1 MITAALY
8 LSRRSLVNATWRRLR
23 RLREPKYLVG
33 FVVGLLYFWWFLY
46 RPRGTRPAP
55 AFAAALVDQL
65 VPLGALALAVLLL
78 VGWIAG
84 SSETP
89 FSFSLAETQ
98 FLFTAPLTRRQVIA
112 FKVLRSQTSLLLS
125 AILSVLLFSG
135 FHFTASRLMRMGG
148 LWLVYATLQLN
159 FAAAAFARANLTDHG
174 LTGWRRRAGLVLG
187 AAVVVGLGWWGVRQ
201 ALPGI
206 AAAFSDDPA
215 QGAAALGGALRGGVL
230 GVLLWPLR
238 ALLGP
243 LFAAT
248 PAAFVAA
255 LPAALLVLAAHYV
268 WVVSSALSFEEVA
281 AEAAEKTARRI
292 DAMRRGRGLETP
304 LPSRVR
310 RPALLR
316 LAPTGPPARAILWK
330 NLTGLARTNR
340 PRTLVF
346 LAIFA
351 VAVAGSLGSRAFTP
365 LDWLATFALIFGG
378 YAMVFGPFIVRFD
391 LRRDLELVD
400 VLKSAPVRG
409 RDVVA
414 GEILSPV
421 VAVTAFVWAF
431 ALIAY
436 AATLPRVTGLPP
448 LGPRTA
454 ILVAALAA
462 VPAFCGLLVTYQ
474 NAVVLLFPAW
484 AAIGPD
490 RATGVEALGQRILVM
505 VGGWL
510 ALLVGL
516 LPGAVVA
523 AVVAGLL
530 QVAGVPLVWGVAAG
544 VVGGVVTV
552 GCAIAFA
559 VTWLGRV
566 FDRLDPAAAGLS

>member
-1 MITAALY
+1 
-8 LSRRSLVNATWRRLR
+8 
-23 RLREPKYLVG
+23 
-33 FVVGLLYFWWFLY
+33 LLYFWWFLF
-46 RPRGTRPAP
+46 RPRGTRTPTTG
-55 AFAAALVDQL
+55 FATALVDQL
-65 VPLGALALAVLLL
+65 LPLGALALAVLLL
-78 VGWIAG
+78 LAWMAG

-89 FSFSLAETQ
+89 FNFSLAETQ

-112 FKVLRSQTSLLLS
+112 FKVLRSQTSLLFS

-135 FHFTASRLMRMGG
+135 FHFTAARFMRMGG

-159 FAAAAFARANLTDHG
+159 FAAAAFVRANLAEHG

-187 AAVVVGLGWWGVRQ
+187 VAVAVGLGWWSLRR

-206 AAAFSDDPA
+206 ADAFNDDPA
-215 QGAAALGGALRGGVL
+215 LGAAALGRALHGGVL

-243 LFAAT
+243 LLARTPGAFA
-248 PAAFVAA
+248 AA
-255 LPAALLVLAAHYV
+255 LPGALLVLAAHYV

-292 DAMRRGRGLETP
+292 DALRSGRGLETP

-316 LAPTGPPARAILWK
+316 LAPTGSPARAILWK

-340 PRTLVF
+340 PRTLIF

-351 VAVAGSLGSRAFTP
+351 IAVASSLGTHAFTP
-365 LDWLATFALIFGG
+365 FDWIAVFAAIFGG

-400 VLKSAPVRG
+400 VLKTAPVRG
-409 RDVVA
+409 RDIVA
-414 GEILSPV
+414 GEIFSPV
-421 VAVTAFVWAF
+421 AAVTAFVWTF

-436 AATLPRVTGLPP
+436 AAELPRVTGLPP
-448 LGPRTA
+448 LGERSA
-454 ILVAALAA
+454 MLIAALAV
-462 VPAFCGLLVTYQ
+462 VPAFTGLLVTYQ

-490 RATGVEALGQRILVM
+490 RATGVEAMGQRILVM

-510 ALLVGL
+510 ALLVGM
-516 LPGAVVA
+516 LPGAVLA
-523 AVVAGLL
+523 AVVAGVL
-530 QVAGVPLVWGVAAG
+530 QAMGVPLVWGTAVG
-544 VVGGVVTV
+544 VVGGAATV
-552 GCAIAFA
+552 GVTILLA

>member
-1 MITAALY
+1 M
-8 LSRRSLVNATWRRLR
+8 
-23 RLREPKYLVG
+23 
-33 FVVGLLYFWWFLY
+33 LYFWWFLF
-46 RPRGTRPAP
+46 RPRGNRVPSAG
-55 AFAAALVDQL
+55 FATALLDQL
-65 VPLGALALAVLLL
+65 LPLGALALAVLLL
-78 VGWIAG
+78 LAWIAG

-89 FSFSLAETQ
+89 FNFSLAETQ

-112 FKVLRSQTSLLLS
+112 FKVLRSQTSLLFS

-135 FHFTASRLMRMGG
+135 FHFTAARFMRVGG

-159 FAAAAFARANLTDHG
+159 FAAAAFVRANLAEHG

-187 AAVVVGLGWWGVRQ
+187 VAVAVGLGWWSLRR

-206 AAAFSDDPA
+206 ADAFSDDPA
-215 QGAAALGGALRGGVL
+215 MGAAALGRALHGGVL
-230 GVLLWPLR
+230 GALLWPLR

-243 LFAAT
+243 LFART
-248 PAAFVAA
+248 PGAFAAA
-255 LPAALLVLAAHYV
+255 LPGALLVLVAHYS

-292 DAMRRGRGLETP
+292 DALRSGRGLETP

-310 RPALLR
+310 RPSLLR
-316 LAPTGPPARAILWK
+316 LAPTGSPARAILWK

-340 PRTLVF
+340 PRTLIF

-351 VAVAGSLGSRAFTP
+351 IAVASSLGTHAFTP
-365 LDWLATFALIFGG
+365 LDWIAVFAAIFGG

-400 VLKSAPVRG
+400 VLKTAPVRG

-421 VAVTAFVWAF
+421 AAVTALVWTF

-436 AATLPRVTGLPP
+436 AAEVPRVAGLPP
-448 LGPRTA
+448 LDERTA
-454 ILVAALAA
+454 MLIAALAV
-462 VPAFCGLLVTYQ
+462 VPAFTGLLVTYQ

-490 RATGVEALGQRILVM
+490 RATGVEAMGQRILVM

-510 ALLVGL
+510 ALLVGM
-516 LPGAVVA
+516 LPGAVLA

-530 QVAGVPLVWGVAAG
+530 QAVGVPLAWGVAVG
-544 VVGGVVTV
+544 VVAGAATV
-552 GCAIAFA
+552 GVAILLA

>member
-1 MITAALY
+1 M
-8 LSRRSLVNATWRRLR
+8 
-23 RLREPKYLVG
+23 
-33 FVVGLLYFWWFLY
+33 
-46 RPRGTRPAP
+46 
-55 AFAAALVDQL
+55 DQL
-65 VPLGALALAVLLL
+65 LPLGALALAVLLL
-78 VGWIAG
+78 LAWIAG

-89 FSFSLAETQ
+89 FNFSLAETQ

-112 FKVLRSQTSLLLS
+112 FKVLRSQTSLLFS
-125 AILSVLLFSG
+125 AVLSVLLFSG
-135 FHFTASRLMRMGG
+135 VHFTAARFMRMGG

-159 FAAAAFARANLTDHG
+159 FAAAAFVRANLAEHG

-187 AAVVVGLGWWGVRQ
+187 VAVAVGLGWWSVRR

-215 QGAAALGGALRGGVL
+215 LGAAALGRALRTGVL

-238 ALLGP
+238 ALLAP
-243 LFAAT
+243 LFAQT
-248 PAAFVAA
+248 PGAFLAS
-255 LPAALLVLAAHYV
+255 LPGALLVLVAHYV

-292 DAMRRGRGLETP
+292 DAVRSGRGLEMP

-310 RPALLR
+310 RPTLLR

-340 PRTLVF
+340 PRTLIF

-351 VAVAGSLGSRAFTP
+351 TAVAGSLGTHAFTP
-365 LDWLATFALIFGG
+365 LDWLAVFAAIFGG

-400 VLKSAPVRG
+400 VLKTAPVRG

-421 VAVTAFVWAF
+421 AAVTAFVWTF
-431 ALIAY
+431 ALIAF
-436 AATLPRVTGLPP
+436 AAELPRITGLPP
-448 LGPRTA
+448 LGERTA
-454 ILVAALAA
+454 ILVAALAV
-462 VPAFCGLLVTYQ
+462 VPAFTGLLVTYQ

-490 RATGVEALGQRILVM
+490 RATGVEAMGQRILVM

-510 ALLVGL
+510 ALLVGM
-516 LPGAVVA
+516 LPGAVLA

-530 QVAGVPLVWGVAAG
+530 QAVGVPLVWGIAVG
-544 VVGGVVTV
+544 VVGGAATV
-552 GCAIAFA
+552 AVAILLA

-566 FDRLDPAAAGLS
+566 FDRLDPASAGLF

>member
-1 MITAALY
+1 MIGAALY
-8 LSRRSLVNATWRRLR
+8 LSRRSLANATRRRLR
-23 RLREPKYLVG
+23 RLREPKYLIG
-33 FVVGLLYFWWFLY
+33 SLVGLLYFWWILF
-46 RPRGTRPAP
+46 RPRGTRATPT
-55 AFAAALVDQL
+55 FATGLVEQI
-65 VPLGALALAVLLL
+65 VPLGALVLAVVL
-78 VGWIAG
+78 VLAWTAG

-89 FSFSLAETQ
+89 FPFSLAETQ

-112 FKVLRSQTSLLLS
+112 FKVLRSQTSLLFS
-125 AILSVLLFSG
+125 AVLSVLLFSG
-135 FHFTASRLMRMGG
+135 FHFTAARFMRVGG

-159 FAAAAFARANLTDHG
+159 FAAAAFVRANLTEHG

-187 AAVVVGLGWWGVRQ
+187 FAALVGAGWWGVRH

-206 AAAFSDDPA
+206 ADAFSDDPA
-215 QGAAALGGALRGGVL
+215 EGAAALGRALGGGVL

-243 LFAAT
+243 LFATT
-248 PAAFVAA
+248 PRAFLAA
-255 LPAALLVLAAHYV
+255 LPGAVLVLAVHYL
-268 WVVSSALSFEEVA
+268 WVVSSALAFEEVA

-292 DAMRRGRGLETP
+292 DALRRGRGLETP

-316 LAPTGPPARAILWK
+316 LAATGSPARAILWK

-351 VAVAGSLGSRAFTP
+351 VAIAGSLGSHAFTP
-365 LDWLATFALIFGG
+365 LDWIATFAVIFGG
-378 YAMVFGPFIVRFD
+378 YALVFGPFIVRFD
-391 LRRDLELVD
+391 LRRDLELAD
-400 VLKSAPVRG
+400 LLKTAPVRG

-414 GEILSPV
+414 GEVLAPIT
-421 VAVTAFVWAF
+421 AVTAFVWTF
-431 ALIAY
+431 ALIAF
-436 AATLPRVTGLPP
+436 AATVPRVTGLPP
-448 LGPRTA
+448 LGERSA
-454 ILVAALAA
+454 LLVAALAV
-462 VPAFCGLLVTYQ
+462 VPAFSGLLITYQ

-490 RATGVEALGQRILVM
+490 RATGVEAIGQRILVM

-510 ALLVGL
+510 ALLVGM
-516 LPGAVVA
+516 LPGVVIA

-530 QVAGVPLVWGVAAG
+530 QALGMPLVYGAAVG
-544 VVGGVVTV
+544 AVGGAATV
-552 GCAIAFA
+552 GLTIALV

-566 FDRLDPAAAGLS
+566 FERLDPAAAGLS